1 MKLERNS
8 QQEQNQQQ
16 YMREGANDG
25 PKLFQNKT
33 ANKVLIVVGVL
44 LAVLIIGSIIFVS
57 VPIG

>member
-8 QQEQNQQQ
+8 QQEQSQQQ
-16 YMREGANDG
+16 YMREGTSDG

-44 LAVLIIGSIIFVS
+44 LAVLIIGSIIFVN
-57 VPIG
+57 VPVG